1 MPLSMTTAPIL
12 SSFSTPSL
20 RSCVQQL
27 NSANCLPELRSAKA
41 GISRRPATDQEANCS
56 AKYLRQLLKI
66 AGSLPASYP
75 QSVMKIILSKTPR
88 IEFHF
93 VLKVSSEAFP
103 IKPSDDSPR
112 ISSFDGKATLRG
124 SAT

>member
-1 MPLSMTTAPIL
+1 MPRQVSREDQQLTRKPIAPR
-12 SSFSTPSL
+12 STFDSFSK
-20 RSCVQQL
+20 
-27 NSANCLPELRSAKA
+27 LP
-41 GISRRPATDQEANCS
+41 
-56 AKYLRQLLKI
+56 
-66 AGSLPASYP
+66 GSLPASYP